1 MATNDLHAL
10 NQRYVR
16 LTDRCRS
23 QWTFY
28 QLLQGLFK
36 HLRNEPCPVEL
47 DFPALFNELRE
58 LAASIGLPE
67 AARTEKAIQQL
78 AAKLDSH
85 GKKLRDVDD
94 GIPPSSLRR
103 FFDRLRTQD
112 EKVLLAIAKFYLD
125 GDTSSP
131 DTLDK
136 LDILFTRLAEIAR
149 PDGGVLPRERHEIER
164 IVQPLLAGRTPRPA
178 DEAEVGI
185 LLSAVADLRAEV
197 LACRSF
203 TELAAGGALDR
214 FRTLK
219 RRLGEGLLNPRLLPA
234 VMQTTVAIK
243 GRFHNL
249 WEEEQARLA
258 DDSSR
263 VKDLERQLQTHPEMV
278 DEQLRQALE
287 LYASAQERFDRGLQE
302 ESVRREDALEL
313 RQSLNRILERFESSG
328 PSATAGPGELA
339 GSAAHSGEPVEVA
352 DVPIEEVSEPAIVGL
367 SVDPLIQEYLS
378 KIVFALELVG
388 RDRPAAEA
396 VRAKELVALRLEAAE
411 VAACRA
417 LQSSRSEAGTLV
429 DERNRLLAQSAAL
442 RIRMDEEVREI
453 DRLQRLSSEHLT
465 DLLERVTQSLQR
477 AAELERRFGWFIDDA
492 LYRGDTAHLEQLYRC
507 RFRLVNAYSA
517 LWLVHNER
525 GGVSPF

>member
-36 HLRNEPCPVEL
+36 HLFDQPCPIEL
-47 DFPALFNELRE
+47 DFPSLFNELRE

-67 AARTEKAIQQL
+67 ASRTEKAIQQL

-85 GKKLRDVDD
+85 GRKLREVDES
-94 GIPPSSLRR
+94 ISPSSLRR
-103 FFDRLRTQD
+103 FFDRLRAQD
-112 EKVLLAIAKFYLD
+112 EKVLLAIVKFYLD

-131 DTLDK
+131 DILDK
-136 LDILFTRLAEIAR
+136 LDILFTRLAEIPR
-149 PDGGVLPRERHEIER
+149 PEGGVLPREIHEIER
-164 IVQPLLAGRTPRPA
+164 IVQPLLAVRPPGSP
-178 DEAEVGI
+178 DDAELGI
-185 LLSAVADLRAEV
+185 LLGAVADLRAEV
-197 LACRSF
+197 TACRSF

-219 RRLGEGLLNPRLLPA
+219 RRLGESLLNPRLLPT

-243 GRFHNL
+243 ARFHAL

-258 DDSSR
+258 DDSDR
-263 VKDLERQLQTHPEMV
+263 VRDLERQLQTHPEMM
-278 DEQLRQALE
+278 DEQLRQALA

-302 ESVRREDALEL
+302 DSVRREDALEL
-313 RQSLNRILERFESSG
+313 RQSLNRILDRFET
-328 PSATAGPGELA
+328 ATASDSHPPGELDA
-339 GSAAHSGEPVEVA
+339 SSHLVEVA
-352 DVPIEEVSEPAIVGL
+352 GEQLDEVSEPGITSLAA
-367 SVDPLIQEYLS
+367 DPLIHEHLS

-388 RDRPAAEA
+388 GDRPVGEA
-396 VRAKELVALRLEAAE
+396 VRAKELATLRLEPSE
-411 VAACRA
+411 VAALRA
-417 LQSSRSEAGTLV
+417 LQDQRTATGTLAN
-429 DERNRLLAQSAAL
+429 ERDRLLAQAAAL
-442 RIRMDEEVREI
+442 RIRMEEEAGEI
-453 DRLQRLSSEHLT
+453 ERLQKLGSEHLA

-477 AAELERRFGWFIDDA
+477 AAELDRRFGWFVEDA
-492 LYRGDTAHLEQLYRC
+492 LYRGDTALLEPLYRC

-517 LWLVHNER
+517 LWLIHNER

>member
-1 MATNDLHAL
+1 MAANDLHAL

-36 HLRNEPCPVEL
+36 HLRNEACPVEL

-78 AAKLDSH
+78 TAKLDAH
-85 GKKLRDVDD
+85 GKRLRDVDE
-94 GIPPSSLRR
+94 GIPPSAMRR
-103 FFDRLRTQD
+103 FFDRLRTQE

-125 GDTSSP
+125 GDTSNP

-136 LDILFTRLAEIAR
+136 LDILFTRLAEIPR

-164 IVQPLLAGRTPRPA
+164 IVQPLLAGRKAAPA
-178 DEAEVGI
+178 DDAEVTI
-185 LLSAVADLRAEV
+185 LLSALNDLRAEIQG
-197 LACRSF
+197 CRSF
-203 TELAAGGALDR
+203 TELAVGGALDR

-219 RRLGEGLLNPRLLPA
+219 RRLGEGLLSPRLLPA
-234 VMQTTVAIK
+234 AMQTTVAIK
-243 GRFHNL
+243 GRFHEL

-258 DDSSR
+258 DDSNR

-302 ESVRREDALEL
+302 ESVRREDAVEL
-313 RQSLNRILERFESSG
+313 RQSLNRILERFES
-328 PSATAGPGELA
+328 AGPGATLGSGDPLA
-339 GSAAHSGEPVEVA
+339 SSHPDASVVEVE
-352 DVPIEEVSEPAIVGL
+352 DLPLEEVAEPALVGL
-367 SVDPLIQEYLS
+367 TADPLLQEYLS

-388 RDRPAAEA
+388 RDRPPGEA
-396 VRAKELVALRLEAAE
+396 VRAKELVALRLEPAE
-411 VAACRA
+411 VAACRDLLA
-417 LQSSRSEAGTLV
+417 RHTTAGTLA
-429 DERNRLLAQSAAL
+429 DERSRLLAQSAAL
-442 RIRMDEEVREI
+442 RVRLDEEAREI
-453 DRLQRLSSEHLT
+453 ERLQKLGSEHLA

-492 LYRGDTAHLEQLYRC
+492 LYRGDTERLELLYRC
-507 RFRLVNAYSA
+507 RFRLIHAYSA

>member
-36 HLRNEPCPVEL
+36 HLRNQPCPIEL
-47 DFPALFNELRE
+47 DFPSLFNELRE

-67 AARTEKAIQQL
+67 ALRTEKAIQQL

-85 GKKLRDVDD
+85 GKKLRDVDE
-94 GIPPSSLRR
+94 GVSPSSMRR

-125 GDTSSP
+125 GDTTSP

-136 LDILFTRLAEIAR
+136 LDILFTRLAEITR
-149 PDGGVLPRERHEIER
+149 PDGGVLPREKHEIER
-164 IVQPLLAGRTPRPA
+164 IVQPLLAGRQPA
-178 DEAEVGI
+178 STEDGELAI
-185 LLSAVADLRAEV
+185 LLGAVADLRAEV
-197 LACRSF
+197 VACRSF
-203 TELAAGGALDR
+203 TDLAAGGALDR

-219 RRLGEGLLNPRLLPA
+219 RRLGEGLLNPRLLPT

-243 GRFHNL
+243 GRFHDL

-258 DDSSR
+258 DDSNR
-263 VKDLERQLQTHPEMV
+263 VRDLERQLQTHPEMV
-278 DEQLRQALE
+278 DDQLRQALA

-313 RQSLNRILERFESSG
+313 RQSLNRILERFE
-328 PSATAGPGELA
+328 TAAQSDSHPPGELD
-339 GSAAHSGEPVEVA
+339 GSSQLVDVAVE
-352 DVPIEEVSEPAIVGL
+352 PIEEVPEPGIASL
-367 SVDPLIQEYLS
+367 SADPLIHEYLS

-388 RDRPAAEA
+388 RDRPAGEA
-396 VRAKELVALRLEAAE
+396 VRAKELVALRIEPAE
-411 VAACRA
+411 VAALRA
-417 LQSSRSEAGTLV
+417 LQAQRTAAGTLS
-429 DERNRLLAQSAAL
+429 DERDRLLAQAAAL
-442 RIRMDEEVREI
+442 RIRLEEEAREI
-453 DRLQRLSSEHLT
+453 ERLQKLGSEHLA
-465 DLLERVTQSLQR
+465 DLLESVTQSLQR
-477 AAELERRFGWFIDDA
+477 AAEIERRFGWFVDDA
-492 LYRGDTAHLEQLYRC
+492 LYRGDTEHLEPLYRC
-507 RFRLVNAYSA
+507 RLRLVNAYSA
-517 LWLVHNER
+517 LWLIHNER

>member
-1 MATNDLHAL
+1 MSSSHLHAL

-58 LAASIGLPE
+58 LAATIGLPE
-67 AARTEKAIQQL
+67 VARTEKAIQHL
-78 AAKLDSH
+78 TAKLDSY
-85 GKKLRDVDD
+85 GRKLREVDD
-94 GIPPSSLRR
+94 GIPPSAMRR

-112 EKVLLAIAKFYLD
+112 EKVLLAIVKFYLD
-125 GDTSSP
+125 GDTANP

-136 LDILFTRLAEIAR
+136 LDILFTRLGEIPR
-149 PDGGVLPRERHEIER
+149 SDGGVLPRERHEIER
-164 IVQPLLAGRTPRPA
+164 IIQPLLAGRPA
-178 DEAEVGI
+178 TATDDTEVGI
-185 LLSAVADLRAEV
+185 LLNALAELRAEI

-203 TELAAGGALDR
+203 TELATGGALDR

-219 RRLGEGLLNPRLLPA
+219 RRLGEGLLDPRLLPT

-243 GRFHNL
+243 GKFHDL
-249 WEEEQARLA
+249 WEDEQARLA
-258 DDSSR
+258 NDSNR
-263 VKDLERQLQTHPEMV
+263 VKELERQLQNHPEMV
-278 DEQLRQALE
+278 DEQLRQALD

-313 RQSLNRILERFESSG
+313 RHSLNRILERFES
-328 PSATAGPGELA
+328 AGAAAPGELA
-339 GSAAHSGEPVEVA
+339 AAPGPDEVA
-352 DVPIEEVSEPAIVGL
+352 DEPIEEVSESTIADL
-367 SVDPLIQEYLS
+367 SADPLIQEHLS

-388 RDRPAAEA
+388 RDRPPAEA
-396 VRAKELVALRLEAAE
+396 VRAKELVALRLETTE
-411 VAACRA
+411 VAALQA
-417 LQSSRSEAGTLV
+417 LLLGRSAAGTLAG
-429 DERNRLLAQSAAL
+429 ERDRLLVQAAAL
-442 RIRMDEEVREI
+442 RIRMDEEAHEI
-453 DRLQRLSSEHLT
+453 ERLQRLGSGHLA

-477 AAELERRFGWFIDDA
+477 AAELERRFDWFVDDA
-492 LYRGDTAHLEQLYRC
+492 LYRGDTAHLEPLYRC
-507 RFRLVNAYSA
+507 RFRLLNAYSA
-517 LWLVHNER
+517 LWLIHNER

>member
-1 MATNDLHAL
+1 MAPNDLHAL

-36 HLRNEPCPVEL
+36 HLRNEACPVEL

-78 AAKLDSH
+78 SAKLDSH
-85 GKKLRDVDD
+85 GRKLREVDD
-94 GIPPSSLRR
+94 GIPPSALRR

-125 GDTSSP
+125 GDTSEP

-136 LDILFTRLAEIAR
+136 LDILFTRLAEIPR
-149 PDGGVLPRERHEIER
+149 PSGGVLPRERHEIER
-164 IVQPLLAGRTPRPA
+164 IVQPLLAGRPA
-178 DEAEVGI
+178 GQADDTEVAI
-185 LLSAVADLRAEV
+185 LLGALNDLRAEV

-234 VMQTTVAIK
+234 IMQTTVAIK
-243 GRFHNL
+243 SRFHDL
-249 WEEEQARLA
+249 WEEERARLA

-278 DEQLRQALE
+278 DEQLRQALD

-313 RQSLNRILERFESSG
+313 RQSLDRILERFESAA
-328 PSATAGPGELA
+328 PAAAALQHQPAGAAALDGEAEEIAEAPL
-339 GSAAHSGEPVEVA
+339 
-352 DVPIEEVSEPAIVGL
+352 EEVSEPAIVEL
-367 SVDPLIQEYLS
+367 SADPLIQEYLS

-388 RDRPAAEA
+388 RDRSPAEA
-396 VRAKELVALRLEAAE
+396 VQAKELAALRLEPAE
-411 VAACRA
+411 VAACQA
-417 LQSSRSEAGTLV
+417 LQARRSEAGTLA
-429 DERNRLLAQSAAL
+429 DERDRLLVLAAAL
-442 RIRMDEEVREI
+442 RIRMDEEAREI
-453 DRLQRLSSEHLT
+453 DRLQRLGSEHLA
-465 DLLERVTQSLQR
+465 DLLERATQSLQR

-492 LYRGDTAHLEQLYRC
+492 LYRGDTAHLEPLYRC
-507 RFRLVNAYSA
+507 RFRLINAYSA
-517 LWLVHNER
+517 LWLIHNER